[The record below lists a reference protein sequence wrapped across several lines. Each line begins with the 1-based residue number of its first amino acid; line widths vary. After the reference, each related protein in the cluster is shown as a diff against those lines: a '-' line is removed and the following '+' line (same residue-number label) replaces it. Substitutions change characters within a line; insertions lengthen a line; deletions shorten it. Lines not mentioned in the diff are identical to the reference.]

1 MKYRLLSIYLFIC
14 LVLINLSSC
23 SPNPASPV
31 ELLAKPKLNLDQ
43 QFVIELIMSII
54 PHDSYIARPMK
65 SKTLSSVGFVDI
77 NHDGGMEI
85 YSFYV
90 DKNTKNV
97 GLILVHQEDNEWKLL
112 SNIKL
117 MGSDIAYADF
127 VDCDG
132 DEISEFIIGTLSDEQ
147 VHKNLYILK
156 IRDLSLEVV
165 YKDFYTEVI
174 IDDFDSDKIDDIAM
188 FKLDRN
194 NFSYAEILKF
204 EAQEVKIASKTELD
218 PYISGY
224 YNIRYGNIN
233 RSQKAFVLDFET
245 GSKSATNI
253 LLYEKNHL
261 IKVFDSF
268 ELDPEYKKT
277 LKLSPIRSQDID
289 GDGLIEIANNFR
301 INLTSGKP
309 KNPSGLIV
317 WNNYYDDVLNI
328 KKMFFLGDR
337 NHLKIEIPNLYMTHI
352 LHNSLELVDY
362 NMNGKD
368 YQLDFYVDTENKNS
382 KWISLKKLK
391 EEEFQ
396 AYVKDNPQN
405 SYEQQPKPD
414 NEILMNIRHL
424 GRTDFLNQSVSEE
437 RIFEMIKSRIPNIKA
452 YYKELGILE
461 LDIKNAK
468 KEVFFIKFYDLD
480 YREKF
485 YSAHSLLYYIAR
497 DDYRDLHDVILKDL
511 LLQFDD
517 LIKNIDFI

>member
-1 MKYRLLSIYLFIC
+1 MKYKLLSIYLFIC

-23 SPNPASPV
+23 SANSASPV

-43 QFVIELIMSII
+43 QFVIELIMSIV

-77 NHDGGMEI
+77 NHDDKMEI
-85 YSFYV
+85 YTFYV

-97 GLILVHQEDNEWKLL
+97 GLILVYQEENEWKLL

-117 MGSDIAYADF
+117 MGSDVAYADF

-132 DEISEFIIGTLSDEQ
+132 DEINEFIIGTLSDDQ

-156 IRDLSLEVV
+156 AQNLNLEIA

-174 IDDFDSDKIDDIAM
+174 IDDFDNDKINDIAM

-204 EAQEVKIASKTELD
+204 ESQKVKIASKTELD

-224 YNIRYGNIN
+224 YNIKYGNIN
-233 RSQKAFVLDFET
+233 RTQKAFVLDFET

-253 LLYEKNHL
+253 LLYEKNQL
-261 IKVFDSF
+261 VKVFDSF
-268 ELDPEYKKT
+268 ELDSEYKKT

-289 GDGLIEIANNFR
+289 GDGLIEIANNFK
-301 INLTSGKP
+301 INSTSGKP

-317 WNNYYDDVLNI
+317 WNNYYDGKLNI
-328 KKMFFLGDR
+328 KRMFFLGDK
-337 NHLKIEIPNLYMTHI
+337 NHLKIEIPDMYISHI
-352 LHNSLELVDY
+352 LQNNLELVDY
-362 NMNGKD
+362 NIGGKD
-368 YQLDFYVDTENKNS
+368 YQLDFYVDMGNKNS
-382 KWISLKKLK
+382 KWMSLRKLK

-396 AYVKDNPQN
+396 AYVKDNPK
-405 SYEQQPKPD
+405 SDYEEAPKPD
-414 NEILMNIRHL
+414 NEILMNIV
-424 GRTDFLNQSVSEE
+424 DFAKVGILEDAISQEKL
-437 RIFEMIKSRIPNIKA
+437 FEMLKSKVPNVKA
-452 YYKELGILE
+452 YYKDLGVLE

-468 KEVFFIKFYDLD
+468 NDVFFIKFYDLD

-485 YSAHSLLYYIAR
+485 YRAHTLFYYIAK
-497 DDYRDLHDVILKDL
+497 DDYSDLHDVILKHL